1 MFETGGNGTSSVHRF
16 RYCVKFYS
24 SEPGTNLHE
33 EITRY
38 QVWPLTHV
46 FSLLF
51 ASLLF
56 LMENGMVKTKQ
67 QYLGTW
73 ALSLKRSI
81 CLFPRSSHTKLP
93 IISLVTI
100 PAHYQF
106 FLQLKR
112 DILSGDLPGPDETLV
127 TLAAL
132 ALQCKYLLYLCKNPK
147 NDIRFTVLWS
157 RSMRK

>member
-1 MFETGGNGTSSVHRF
+1 MKKWFDIIETGGNGTSSVHRF

-51 ASLLF
+51 ASLLY
-56 LMENGMVKTKQ
+56 LLENGLWLKQ
-67 QYLGTW
+67 KSSVLVHEPF
-73 ALSLKRSI
+73 SLMRSA
-81 CLFPRSSHTKLP
+81 CLYPRSSHTKLP

-112 DILSGDLPGPDETLV
+112 DVLSGDLPGPDETLV

-147 NDIRFTVLWS
+147 
-157 RSMRK
+157 K